1 MHLKKFLNF
10 FLKKKEVYLIQS
22 YLDKEFVIDIISN
35 ENIIGIDT
43 EFDWRNTYFPKLS
56 LLQISAS
63 NKILLID
70 CIKIKDLKFLKNLL
84 EDKKK
89 LIVIHSARS
98 DTTVL
103 NTNLKIKIKNV
114 FDVQIAEKLISKS
127 EILNYGKI
135 VKKYFSVSLNKSE
148 TKSNWLK
155 RPFTED
161 QLSYA
166 ADDVNFLIE
175 IYKKQ
180 LKILKKLRLVERAF
194 QDSEKESFF
203 GNQDLYISR
212 LKKIKK
218 ASKLEKKIFMWRE
231 KYAEKKNIPPS
242 KIFKDKELKSVAK
255 EIKNKK
261 YKDDFFKK
269 FFKDSTTLKDF
280 FSEIKI

>member
-10 FLKKKEVYLIQS
+10 FFKKKEVYLIQS

-242 KIFKDKELKSVAK
+242 KIFKDKELKLVAK

>member
-242 KIFKDKELKSVAK
+242 KIFKDKELKLVAK